1 MTITDSSAVKRS
13 NRLVSRV
20 FNTSN
25 PLAQNSLGWPSE
37 KLTRSGSAIA
47 STRDVSPRLKHSQK
61 SVFAALIAKR
71 LSMYYVRCSIM
82 SEYQFPGS
90 ILPQGLVGRSP
101 ASLPARAKRVLI
113 TIGTLRHQP
122 HQITHCPPSDS

>member
-47 STRDVSPRLKHSQK
+47 STRDASPRLKHSRN
-61 SVFAALIAKR
+61 SVFAALIERK
-71 LSMYYVRCSIM
+71 SSIV
-82 SEYQFPGS
+82 
-90 ILPQGLVGRSP
+90 LC
-101 ASLPARAKRVLI
+101 RVLHHDVNI
-113 TIGTLRHQP
+113 SSQAQFYRKGL
-122 HQITHCPPSDS
+122 